1 MGEEYHSVGARQDR
15 ATTWRLMDAI
25 AAAIDRNTAALL
37 VMAQALITKDVPVE
51 DWHTINNNIDQL
63 RREIRQ

>member
-1 MGEEYHSVGARQDR
+1 MGDEYHSVGARQDR
-15 ATTWRLMDAI
+15 ANTWRLMDEI

-51 DWHTINNNIDQL
+51 DWHTINSNIDQL